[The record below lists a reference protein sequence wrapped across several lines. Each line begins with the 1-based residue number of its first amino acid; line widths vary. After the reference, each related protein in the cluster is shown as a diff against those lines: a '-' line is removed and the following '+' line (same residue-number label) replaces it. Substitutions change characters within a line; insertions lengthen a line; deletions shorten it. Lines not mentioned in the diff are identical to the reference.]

1 MNFESFGPE
10 KRVSFTVVASASL
23 HAAMLALLVW
33 KGGVFTP
40 AGSVSGPV
48 DFIDGA
54 PIARPELA
62 RPNVPKK
69 PRVVVAPL
77 EATGVVTSEAA
88 EAQASPSSATTSAD
102 AASSGPS
109 NVAAGRDSSEMARY
123 VGLLVSALQKNRRYP
138 REAIERE
145 EEGVVGLTVKLGSN
159 GDLIEAAV
167 KLASP
172 FSSLNE
178 AALKTVQTIKHFP
191 KPPIADGTVIEL
203 AIPMRFKIER
213 L

>member
-1 MNFESFGPE
+1 
-10 KRVSFTVVASASL
+10 
-23 HAAMLALLVW
+23 MLS
-33 KGGVFTP
+33 P
-40 AGSVSGPV
+40 AGAVSGPIE
-48 DFIDGA
+48 FIESALG
-54 PIARPELA
+54 PKPKLSRPTVHKKT
-62 RPNVPKK
+62 RPA
-69 PRVVVAPL
+69 VAP
-77 EATGVVTSEAA
+77 EEKETPMTS
-88 EAQASPSSATTSAD
+88 STSLSAD

-109 NVAAGRDSSEMARY
+109 SVAAGRDPSEMTRY
-123 VGLLVSALQKNRRYP
+123 VGLLVSAVQKNRRYP
-138 REAIERE
+138 REAIDRE

-167 KLASP
+167 KHACP